1 MRGTG
6 SLPAPPALKYATG
19 KADAVEFLTVEELD
33 PISIVIPVYNSQDSL
48 PILLHR
54 INDVLSRE
62 RRKFELIFV
71 DDGSRDRSWEV
82 VCDLASRSQNVRG
95 VRMLRNY
102 GQHNALLCGIRAVR
116 NPIVLTMDDDLQ
128 NPPEEIPKLLS
139 KLDSGYDVVYGTPQ
153 AESHGVLRDLA
164 SQITKFVLQ
173 TAMGAETARN
183 VSAFR
188 VFRTRVARAFDNYRS
203 PYVSIDVLLTW
214 GTQRFA
220 SVAVRNDPRTLGTSN
235 YTVGKLIRH
244 ALNMMTG
251 FSTLPLQTA
260 SMIGFVM
267 TVAGICALVWVLS
280 RWILFGSVVPG
291 FAFLGSMIAIFS
303 GTQFFALGIIGE
315 YIARIHTRTMDRP
328 SYAVDTTTE
337 EKNHAIL

>member
-1 MRGTG
+1 
-6 SLPAPPALKYATG
+6 
-19 KADAVEFLTVEELD
+19 VEELD

-48 PILLHR
+48 PILMPRLKE
-54 INDVLSRE
+54 VLSAQHRS
-62 RRKFELIFV
+62 FELILV

-82 VCDLASRSQNVRG
+82 VCEIAAREKSVHG
-95 VRMLRNY
+95 IRMLRNY
-102 GQHNALLCGIRAVR
+102 GQHNALLCGIRAAK
-116 NPIVLTMDDDLQ
+116 NPIIVTMDDDLQ
-128 NPPEEIPKLLS
+128 NPPEEIPKLLA
-139 KLDSGYDVVYGTPQ
+139 KLDSGFDVVYGTPQ
-153 AESHGVLRDLA
+153 AESHGLLRDLA

-173 TAMGAETARN
+173 TAMGAETARH

-188 VFRTRVARAFDNYRS
+188 AFRTSVARAFESYRS

-214 GTQRFA
+214 GTQKFTA
-220 SVAVRNDPRTLGTSN
+220 VAVRNDPRTIGTSN

-244 ALNMMTG
+244 AMNMMTG

-267 TVAGICALVWVLS
+267 TAAGLGALAWVAG

-291 FAFLGSMIAIFS
+291 FAFLGSMIAVFS
-303 GTQFFALGIIGE
+303 GTQLFALGIIGE

-328 SYAVDTTTE
+328 SYAVDTTTDD
-337 EKNHAIL
+337 